1 MQLVRVDRKQG
12 ISDTAKYSIEKDG
25 GKKSC
30 SKKRQLFSV
39 AESSPLNITNPV
51 NILGKYSL
59 AKNQRI
65 YSRVSS

>member
-30 SKKRQLFSV
+30 SKKRQLFFCGGELSV
-39 AESSPLNITNPV
+39 KDNKS
-51 NILGKYSL
+51 GKYT
-59 AKNQRI
+59 
-65 YSRVSS
+65 